1 MSSPQ
6 NNLFLIFSLLSLTS
20 SLSISPENHLL
31 LPSNRKLRQDDQLF
45 CESWRFSVET
55 NDAGLWY
62 SVPSRCHNFVKN
74 YMIGDRYLSDSNVV
88 AGNSLEFAKSVK
100 VSGDG
105 KDAWVF
111 DVDETLLFNL
121 PYYEAHDFGSEV
133 FNEDS
138 FDQYMLLAES
148 PVLPASLSLYKELQ
162 RLGFTIFILTGR
174 SEPFRNATEANLQS
188 AGYSNWERLILRGPS
203 DKSKKAVEYKSE
215 KRKEL
220 EDAGYRIRGN
230 SGDQWSDLLGYA
242 IGQRSFKLPN
252 PMYYIA

>member
-1 MSSPQ
+1 M
-6 NNLFLIFSLLSLTS
+6 LVLSM
-20 SLSISPENHLL
+20 P
-31 LPSNRKLRQDDQLF
+31 R
-45 CESWRFSVET
+45 
-55 NDAGLWY
+55 
-62 SVPSRCHNFVKN
+62 
-74 YMIGDRYLSDSNVV
+74 
-88 AGNSLEFAKSVK
+88 
-100 VSGDG
+100 
-105 KDAWVF
+105 
-111 DVDETLLFNL
+111 
-121 PYYEAHDFGSEV
+121 SEV

-188 AGYSNWERLILRGPS
+188 AGYSNWERLILRYLITLLSLCFQILNIFHLCSKQFWFLCLMYVFFNRGPS

-252 PMYYIA
+252 PMYYIAWYFLYHCISP